1 MGEVYF
7 YHLTRRPLEAAL
19 SMLLDRSLAAGWRVC
34 VRGTDARRMAWLD
47 EKLWLGPED
56 GFLPHGL
63 AGGAHDGMQPV
74 LLTSERQEVA
84 DRACLMSVDGAEVGA
99 EEVAALER
107 VCVLFDGRDEAAL
120 NQARGQ
126 WKALTGAGC
135 KAQYWSEDSGRWEKK
150 AES

>member
-135 KAQYWSEDSGRWEKK
+135 KAQYWSE
-150 AES
+150 

>member
-1 MGEVYF
+1 MGDVYF

-74 LLTSERQEVA
+74 LLTSERQEVG

>member
-74 LLTSERQEVA
+74 LLTSERQEVG

-99 EEVAALER
+99 EEVTALER